1 MADDQDDQRQRR
13 EEEFERLILQEEE
26 AHNDLND
33 EDDNEADNEGNIL
46 RQNNMGEEQ
55 AAAPPPAKFKISY
68 TTASFGAAFGL
79 VWYALRTR
87 QQWYLALVF
96 LASSKY
102 SYIILGNAIVAFCVR
117 IFYSFTNTFLG
128 GLRLVE
134 AEGLGDFFRWNIT
147 EMCLALTM
155 FRAELTVESGI
166 LFLFLVLGKC
176 LHWVVENRE
185 SHLRMT
191 KDAITTVP
199 TGFLKGFPKID
210 GQHLGL
216 MCLIQVLLV
225 LDAFSVVHCIQNVAI
240 EGPSVLLLFGFESA
254 ILLVT
259 SMSLTLLW
267 SLHVLDGL
275 LHYCHDSKLPF
286 GSFLHAWKDRKATFI
301 FAMEVQAQLA
311 KFLFYCAFFC
321 IVFTYY
327 GLPINLFREVYVSF
341 QQLKTRLIAFS
352 KYRKLVRSMNRY
364 PAPTEEKI
372 GEECCIICR
381 DAMTVRDSKELPGCG
396 HMFHTSCLRDWLV
409 QQQTCPTCRGDISA
423 NEARQQR
430 AAEAQQ
436 QQEEDAERMEEV
448 ANNLRQDALEMAER
462 EQQQQQRQGL
472 AEPGMTRA
480 PPDISEF
487 AEDSKDE
494 VNGVATVP
502 KSQRELNFKISV
514 HGLKQSP
521 NQASVPQ
528 VLPALYKV
536 VAPKGTVV
544 HELNSEG
551 AIRTIPNGRAILC
564 LEKQLKIF
572 QNNTGL
578 MLKVPD
584 GWILENQVEYMTAV
598 PLASS

>member
-1 MADDQDDQRQRR
+1 MTDDQDDHRQRR
-13 EEEFERLILQEEE
+13 EEELERLILQEEDAQDDRDE
-26 AHNDLND
+26 EDNDH
-33 EDDNEADNEGNIL
+33 DDIRGNI
-46 RQNNMGEEQ
+46 RQENMGEQ
-55 AAAPPPAKFKISY
+55 QTPASSPAKFKISY

-117 IFYSFTNTFLG
+117 IFYFFTNSFLG

-134 AEGLGDFFRWNIT
+134 AEGLADFFRWNIT

-166 LFLFLVLGKC
+166 FFLFLVLGKC

-191 KDAITTVP
+191 KDAISAVP
-199 TGFLKGFPKID
+199 TGFLKGFPLINR
-210 GQHLGL
+210 QHLGL

-267 SLHVLDGL
+267 NLHVLDGF

-286 GSFLHAWKDRKATFI
+286 GNILHAWKDRKATFI

-341 QQLKTRLIAFS
+341 QQLKSRLVAFS

-364 PAPTEEKI
+364 PAPTAEKI

-381 DAMTVRDSKELPGCG
+381 DEMTIHDSKELPGCG
-396 HMFHTSCLRDWLV
+396 HIFHTSCLRDWLV

-430 AAEAQQ
+430 AANVQQ
-436 QQEEDAERMEEV
+436 QQEDEEQLEEEV
-448 ANNLRQDALEMAER
+448 NNLRHEALEMAER
-462 EQQQQQRQGL
+462 EQEQQQV
-472 AEPGMTRA
+472 AESVNASRSRDVL
-480 PPDISEF
+480 DISGDIKTELM
-487 AEDSKDE
+487 SDE
-494 VNGVATVP
+494 SAATVD
-502 KSQRELNFKISV
+502 KEQDEKVQGRSFEQSQENFQPV
-514 HGLKQSP
+514 F
-521 NQASVPQ
+521 
-528 VLPALYKV
+528 PALYKV
-536 VAPKGTVV
+536 VAPKGAIVRQFG
-544 HELNSEG
+544 SESLTR
-551 AIRTIPNGRAILC
+551 IIPSGTAILC
-564 LEKQLKIF
+564 LEKQLKNS
-572 QNNTGL
+572 QNTLGL

-584 GWILENQVEYMTAV
+584 GWVLEDQVEYITAI
-598 PLASS
+598 PLPSQ

>member
-1 MADDQDDQRQRR
+1 MTDDQDDQRQRR
-13 EEEFERLILQEEE
+13 EEELERLILQEEE
-26 AHNDLND
+26 AQDVRDEEDNDD
-33 EDDNEADNEGNIL
+33 EIGGNM
-46 RQNNMGEEQ
+46 RQENMGEQQ
-55 AAAPPPAKFKISY
+55 APDTSPAKFKISY

-117 IFYSFTNTFLG
+117 IFYFFTNSFLG

-134 AEGLGDFFRWNIT
+134 AEGLADFFRWNIT

-166 LFLFLVLGKC
+166 FFLFLVLGKC

-191 KDAITTVP
+191 KDAISAVP
-199 TGFLKGFPKID
+199 TGFLKGFPQINR
-210 GQHLGL
+210 QHLGL

-267 SLHVLDGL
+267 NLHVLDGF
-275 LHYCHDSKLPF
+275 LHYCHDSQLPF
-286 GSFLHAWKDRKATFI
+286 GNILHAWKDRKATFI

-341 QQLKTRLIAFS
+341 QQLKSRLVAFS

-364 PAPTEEKI
+364 PAPTAEKI
-372 GEECCIICR
+372 GGECCIICR
-381 DAMTVRDSKELPGCG
+381 DEMTIHDSKELPGCG
-396 HMFHTSCLRDWLV
+396 HIFHTSCLRDWLV

-430 AAEAQQ
+430 AANVQQ
-436 QQEEDAERMEEV
+436 QQEDEEQLEEE
-448 ANNLRQDALEMAER
+448 ANNLRHEALEMAER
-462 EQQQQQRQGL
+462 EQEQQQL
-472 AEPGMTRA
+472 AESVNASRS
-480 PPDISEF
+480 PDVSDVGGDVKNELM
-487 AEDSKDE
+487 SDE
-494 VNGVATVP
+494 SAATVDREQTE
-502 KSQRELNFKISV
+502 KVQGHSFEQSQENFPRV
-514 HGLKQSP
+514 F
-521 NQASVPQ
+521 
-528 VLPALYKV
+528 PALYKV
-536 VAPKGTVV
+536 VAPKGAIVRQFG
-544 HELNSEG
+544 SESLTR
-551 AIRTIPNGRAILC
+551 IIPSGTAILC
-564 LEKQLKIF
+564 LEKQLKNS
-572 QNNTGL
+572 QNNLGL
-578 MLKVPD
+578 MLKVPG
-584 GWILENQVEYMTAV
+584 GWVLEDQVEYITAV
-598 PLASS
+598 PLPSQ